1 MQLLRDRL
9 VSWSSKRQKSVV
21 ISSTKAGYIALSGC
35 YAQVLWMR
43 SQLTDY
49 GLGFNKIPMY
59 CDNKSAIAL
68 CCNNVQHSRS
78 KHIDIRFHFIKEQFE
93 NGVVELYFVNTEYQL
108 ADIFTK
114 ALGRERIEFLINK
127 LGMRIAPANRLKIG
141 KCNHRLSSTLK
152 SNEPIIQVVLDTL
165 KLTPFYKAFEIT
177 TNVLEIY
184 MQEFWAT
191 VSVHHKSLRF
201 KMNDKSHTLN
211 LENFRDMLQ
220 ICPRLPCKKFE
231 DPPFEE
237 EILSFI
243 RDLGHTRE
251 IKVLTDV
258 SVNHMHQPWR
268 SFAAII
274 NRCLSGKTTGLDSL
288 RLSRARIIWGMYHK
302 KNVDYA
308 LPTVEDL
315 YKKKA
320 DESDIS
326 TKKKTAPVTKG
337 SRLKT
342 STKVG
347 KSVKKKQPAKNP
359 ITKRLTVLS
368 EVALSEA
375 EQLKLATKRSKIQFH
390 SSHASGSGD
399 GVDTQS
405 KSEEESWTFSQGDD
419 NDADEESDAN
429 DDSEET
435 KSDDDGDDFVHL
447 NLSTYKADDQEEE
460 KEEEE
465 KVDDDEVSSDQNVST
480 PPDHEVTE
488 EDENQKGGDYINEG
502 GEEGEEEYE
511 LYRDVNINLDI
522 SDAEMTNAQD
532 NQETDDAHVTLT
544 AEPLIVQQQSSSIS
558 SDLVSKY
565 INPSPDI
572 GIEYVLNR
580 NIQSHNLIN
589 VPVFV
594 ATVSPSSDTTTPQPP
609 IPIVQP
615 LKQTP
620 SSTTTTTNSTTTL
633 PEIPNFA
640 SFFGFDQRVSA
651 LETEMSEFKQTN
663 QFAKAISSI
672 PDIVDNYLASK
683 MKDAVNVA
691 IQLQSNKHRE
701 EAQAENQEFLNQVDS
716 NMKAIIKKLVKA
728 QVSKIMPKV
737 EKYVTESLGDKVL
750 VRSTNQPQTYYAVAA
765 SLSEF
770 ELKKILLDKIE
781 ENKSINRSDIQKNLY
796 NALVKSYNSKKDIL
810 TSYNDVVTLK
820 RGRDDQDKDEDPSAG
835 SNRGSKRRRLGKEA
849 ESSKEPTY
857 TKSKS
862 TSSSKGASK
871 SQPKS
876 LGKSA
881 YAEEHGQKVDDLE
894 DQPHQEFNIGNDDV
908 APLAQA
914 LGTQSSFNEF
924 LATPVDFSTFIIN
937 WLKIENLTQDVLT
950 GLTYDLMKGTCKSV
964 VELEYH
970 LEEVFKAT
978 NGQLDWH
985 NPEGM
990 PYPHDLSKP
999 LPLIQN
1005 VRGRQAIPFDHFI
1018 NNDLEYLK
1026 GGSLSQRYTTTIT
1039 KTKAANYGQV
1049 KWIKD
1054 KKFYGYVANMETSKD
1069 VYSRHRIIAVTSL
1082 KIIQHFGYSHLEEII
1097 VRRQD
1102 NQLYKFREGKLTN
1115 LNLEERFTLN
1125 VALRMYT
1132 RRIVI
1137 QERVE
1142 DLQLGVENYQKKINL
1157 SRPDT
1162 YRSDLRKMTP
1172 YTAYPDIQG
1181 IIYQDDMNRNRLM
1194 RTEEL
1199 HKFSDGTLNHDCDGI
1214 PKRPTMYLY
1223 LWSYKVVRH
1232 RYSNPMIQ
1240 PEPEGS
1246 TQGYPLVSVEVL
1258 SAEGV
1263 EELKRKV
1270 KKNGEKK
1277 EALLTLRQKLV
1288 MRTASAAAKPCQGDS
1303 SEFYLI
1309 TSSIY
1314 TDQQGT
1320 VVLSTIG
1327 AADP

>member
-1 MQLLRDRL
+1 
-9 VSWSSKRQKSVV
+9 
-21 ISSTKAGYIALSGC
+21 
-35 YAQVLWMR
+35 
-43 SQLTDY
+43 
-49 GLGFNKIPMY
+49 
-59 CDNKSAIAL
+59 
-68 CCNNVQHSRS
+68 
-78 KHIDIRFHFIKEQFE
+78 
-93 NGVVELYFVNTEYQL
+93 
-108 ADIFTK
+108 
-114 ALGRERIEFLINK
+114 
-127 LGMRIAPANRLKIG
+127 
-141 KCNHRLSSTLK
+141 
-152 SNEPIIQVVLDTL
+152 
-165 KLTPFYKAFEIT
+165 
-177 TNVLEIY
+177 
-184 MQEFWAT
+184 
-191 VSVHHKSLRF
+191 
-201 KMNDKSHTLN
+201 MNDKSHTLN
-211 LENFRDMLQ
+211 LENFRDMLK
-220 ICPRLPCKKFE
+220 ICPRLPGQKFE

-243 RDLGHTRE
+243 RDLGHTGE

-288 RLSRARIIWGMYHK
+288 RLSRAQIIWGMYHK
-302 KNVDYA
+302 KNVDYVYLLWKTWRNKMFWHIA
-308 LPTVEDL
+308 RDDPMFNTIRVISRHHDTQIYGAILPDVLTNQEMKDSEAYRQYYDVAFEAEPPKAKTK

-320 DESDIS
+320 DESDTS
-326 TKKKTAPVTKG
+326 PKKKTAPVTKG

-342 STKVG
+342 SAKVG
-347 KSVKKKQPAKNP
+347 KSVKKKQPAKKP

-390 SSHASGSGD
+390 SSQASGSGD

-419 NDADEESDAN
+419 NDADEDEESDAN
-429 DDSEET
+429 NDSEET
-435 KSDDDGDDFVHL
+435 ESDDDGDDFVHP

-460 KEEEE
+460 KA
-465 KVDDDEVSSDQNVST
+465 DDDEVSSDQKVST

-488 EDENQKGGDYINEG
+488 EDENQDGDDYINDG
-502 GEEGEEEYE
+502 GEEEDE
-511 LYRDVNINLDI
+511 LHRDVNINLDR
-522 SDAEMTNAQD
+522 SDAKMTNAQD
-532 NQETDDAHVTLT
+532 NQETDDAYVTLT
-544 AEPLIVQQQSSSIS
+544 AEPLVVQQQSSSVS

-565 INPSPDI
+565 INPSPDT
-572 GIEYVLNR
+572 GIEYVLNQI
-580 NIQSHNLIN
+580 IQSHNLIN
-589 VPVFV
+589 VLVFIV
-594 ATVSPSSDTTTPQPP
+594 AMTPSSDTTTPQPP
-609 IPIVQP
+609 ILIIQP

-620 SSTTTTTNSTTTL
+620 ASTTTTTNPITTL

-640 SFFGFDQRVSA
+640 SLFSFDQRVSA

-663 QFAKAISSI
+663 QFAEAISSI
-672 PDIVDNYLASK
+672 PGIVDNYLASK
-683 MKDAVNVA
+683 MKDAVNVVV
-691 IQLQSNKHRE
+691 QLQSNKLRE
-701 EAQAENQEFLNQVDS
+701 EAQAENQEFLNQIDS
-716 NMKAIIKKLVKA
+716 NMKAIIKEQVKA

-737 EKYVTESLGDKVL
+737 EKYITESLGAKV
-750 VRSTNQPQTYYAVAA
+750 
-765 SLSEF
+765 
-770 ELKKILLDKIE
+770 
-781 ENKSINRSDIQKNLY
+781 
-796 NALVKSYNSKKDIL
+796 DIL
-810 TSYNDVVTLK
+810 TSYDDVLILK

-849 ESSKEPTY
+849 KSSKEPTH
-857 TKSKS
+857 TESKS
-862 TSSSKGASK
+862 IK
-871 SQPKS
+871 
-876 LGKSA
+876 
-881 YAEEHGQKVDDLE
+881 EHGQKVDDLE

-908 APLAQA
+908 APIRETQYVDERKWNPSSSPTPDR
-914 LGTQSSFNEF
+914 TQSSFNEF

-1026 GGSLSQRYTTTIT
+1026 GGSLSQRYTTIIT
-1039 KTKAANYGQV
+1039 KTKAADYGQV
-1049 KWIKD
+1049 KWIED

-1142 DLQLGVENYQKKINL
+1142 DLQLGVESYQKKINL

-1199 HKFSDGTLNHDCDGI
+1199 HKFSDGTLNHVRTTLNDIATGI
-1214 PKRPTMYLY
+1214 QMDYYPKRK
-1223 LWSYKVVRH
+1223 WSKQDKQIAR
-1232 RYSNPMIQ
+1232 
-1240 PEPEGS
+1240 
-1246 TQGYPLVSVEVL
+1246 
-1258 SAEGV
+1258 
-1263 EELKRKV
+1263 
-1270 KKNGEKK
+1270 
-1277 EALLTLRQKLV
+1277 V
-1288 MRTASAAAKPCQGDS
+1288 MLNAID
-1303 SEFYLI
+1303 
-1309 TSSIY
+1309 
-1314 TDQQGT
+1314 
-1320 VVLSTIG
+1320 
-1327 AADP
+1327 